1 MKTGAALRFRP
12 IAAAGLICLVLA
24 SGPVLRPQDAPKK
37 HPIDQRLSECMEK
50 DPSTQGMLLCLDE
63 AYRKWDAELNRAY
76 QELISRLTPD
86 ERTVLRESQRAW
98 LKQRD
103 EMFKLLDAI
112 YGRKEGTMF
121 LTMRAADR
129 VEAVQKR
136 AFELLG
142 VLDVLDIE

>member
-1 MKTGAALRFRP
+1 MRFRP
-12 IAAAGLICLVLA
+12 IAAAGLICLALA
-24 SGPVLRPQDAPKK
+24 SGPYLRPQDAPKK
-37 HPIDQRLSECMEK
+37 HPIDQWLSECMEK

-63 AYRKWDAELNRAY
+63 AYRRWDAELNRVY
-76 QELISRLTPD
+76 QDLMSRLTPD
-86 ERTVLRESQRAW
+86 ERAALRESQRAW

-129 VEAVQKR
+129 VEIVQKR
-136 AFELLG
+136 ALELLG
-142 VLDVLDIE
+142 VLDVLNIE